1 MPKDIKRVHEMIR
14 SGDLGPDTLNMLAEL
29 GDANRPDWNENDPT
43 SDRYIANKPGGYS
56 YETNTYETSG
66 IAKKDRD
73 GYFYIDID
81 APGWILEG
89 SIFNP
94 PDIKVRLDGEI
105 YENLSFY
112 ASGNTCVIGN
122 RKLMKAPT
130 GVTITQS
137 EAQDAVLFALY
148 SADKTSFT
156 KLYVKT
162 PGTHVIKIS
171 KYETAPILTGTITSG
186 ARGGETIGYQAT
198 AEGIDNVS
206 SGRASHAE
214 GYQTTASEATAH
226 SEGSNT
232 VASGTQSHA
241 EGKNTIASG
250 NVSHAEGDQTTALAG
265 ASHAEGNQTT
275 ATGDCSHAEGSSTTA
290 SGGCAHSE
298 GFQTTASG
306 NFSHAEGSSNI
317 ASAQNAHA
325 EGGGTIAS
333 GMSSHAEG
341 LGTTAV
347 GQGQHVGGMYNV
359 VEPSGDSTW
368 DKGTYA
374 EIIGN
379 GTSQNDRSNA
389 RTLDWSGNEWLAGT
403 LKLGGTSATDSNAVD
418 VLAAISGMGAGGGSM
433 EPIALALAAN
443 DRITYD
449 QFNAITGKTMQ
460 DLDVTGAVWWGD
472 PDVYYV
478 YGYSG
483 STNVQLSEIQDVD
496 GVLTMPQFVIN
507 GQDDTVIYRIR
518 SLYASMIIGAPGEP
532 STITKLIIPYGYKK
546 IGDPEEI
553 DPIGFGSYETVLPDS
568 IEEIGGI
575 GGYHVRNCYFSDN
588 LKKIHNFASIYPIPD
603 DQGAVTISLPGGISI
618 GSPAFEFP
626 NDVTTVNV
634 YFRGTPEK
642 IGSVANLEY
651 AGEGAFY
658 TAGSHVEHIRSYV
671 PWPYYTSVDYQEAA
685 NYSEMNALLMNH
697 ANDIASMY
705 FLYYA

>member
-73 GYFYIDID
+73 RYFYIDID

-137 EAQDAVLFALY
+137 EAQDAVPFALY

-171 KYETAPILTGTITSG
+171 KYETAPILTGTIISG

-214 GYQTTASEATAH
+214 GYQTTASEASAH

-232 VASGTQSHA
+232 VASGPQSHA
-241 EGKNTIASG
+241 EGA
-250 NVSHAEGDQTTALAG
+250 
-265 ASHAEGNQTT
+265 
-275 ATGDCSHAEGSSTTA
+275 STTA
-290 SGGCAHSE
+290 SGACAHSE
-298 GFQTTASG
+298 GLQTTASG
-306 NFSHAEGSSNI
+306 NFSHAEGSSNT
-317 ASAQNAHA
+317 ASGQNAHA

-347 GQGQHVGGMYNV
+347 GRGQHVGGMYNV

-368 DKGTYA
+368 DNGTYA

-379 GTSQNDRSNA
+379 GTSQNARSNA

-418 VLAAISGMGAGGGSM
+418 VLAAIN
-433 EPIALALAAN
+433 ALTAAIN
-443 DRITYD
+443 TLNG
-449 QFNAITGKTMQ
+449 NA
-460 DLDVTGAVWWGD
+460 
-472 PDVYYV
+472 
-478 YGYSG
+478 
-483 STNVQLSEIQDVD
+483 STE
-496 GVLTMPQFVIN
+496 
-507 GQDDTVIYRIR
+507 
-518 SLYASMIIGAPGEP
+518 
-532 STITKLIIPYGYKK
+532 
-546 IGDPEEI
+546 
-553 DPIGFGSYETVLPDS
+553 
-568 IEEIGGI
+568 
-575 GGYHVRNCYFSDN
+575 
-588 LKKIHNFASIYPIPD
+588 
-603 DQGAVTISLPGGISI
+603 
-618 GSPAFEFP
+618 
-626 NDVTTVNV
+626 
-634 YFRGTPEK
+634 
-642 IGSVANLEY
+642 GSVAY
-651 AGEGAFY
+651 MIA
-658 TAGSHVEHIRSYV
+658 
-671 PWPYYTSVDYQEAA
+671 Q
-685 NYSEMNALLMNH
+685 ALQT
-697 ANDIASMY
+697 
-705 FLYYA
+705 